1 MSADFWLTDLLISI
15 RLRCVGQTRRLTYCI
30 ADDVMSTDFWLLTTG
45 TEKHDLRNKVSWF
58 QIKKGS
64 QVCRGDVR
72 IFYLIGYFAQ
82 KWFYLHTY
90 YGKTRIGKKCNLQ
103 SEMFFWSMEFSFI
116 MAWLENPGFM
126 ISFKW
131 EYSEY
136 IEWRQIFLIWVAL
149 FSMLSKL

>member
-72 IFYLIGYFAQ
+72 FFLFDWLFFSEVILS
-82 KWFYLHTY
+82 TY

-103 SEMFFWSMEFSFI
+103 SEMFFAVW
-116 MAWLENPGFM
+116 N
-126 ISFKW
+126 
-131 EYSEY
+131 
-136 IEWRQIFLIWVAL
+136 FLLLWHDLRNRVSWFHL
-149 FSMLSKL
+149 NGSLVST

>member
-72 IFYLIGYFAQ
+72 FFFIWLALFLRSDFIYLLWQNSNWQ
-82 KWFYLHTY
+82 KMQFTEWNVF
-90 YGKTRIGKKCNLQ
+90 C
-103 SEMFFWSMEFSFI
+103 SMEFSFI

-149 FSMLSKL
+149 FSILSKL